1 MDVVSLAVGHGISSI
16 ADALLQ
22 AMSVEWKRRA
32 SLCIRL
38 AEQYSGL
45 TREDIAETLET
56 EPHLLTLTN
65 RVLYAAGMR
74 GSDEVLL
81 GLSAVLGDTLREP
94 SKADEAEVYVSI
106 LEKLTD
112 PHIELLRYAYTLSQE
127 TPRSCFTSLT
137 NNSGLPPA
145 IARVCLND
153 LVQGDLMA
161 EARLHAQTYSTLRTP
176 MFAVTPTGELV
187 RGVSLKSRGLTP
199 VDRTTLRRHPH
210 ERSDD

>member
-1 MDVVSLAVGHGISSI
+1 MDVVSLAVGHGISSV
-16 ADALLQ
+16 ADTLLH

-32 SLCIRL
+32 SLCIHL

-45 TREDIAETLET
+45 TREDIGETLKN

-81 GLSAVLGDTLREP
+81 GLSAVLGGALRMP
-94 SKADEAEVYVSI
+94 SEADEAEVYVSI
-106 LEKLTD
+106 LEKLTA
-112 PHIELLRYAYTLSQE
+112 PHIELLRYAHTLFQE

-137 NNSGLPPA
+137 NNSGLLPA

-153 LVQGDLMA
+153 LVQTDLMA
-161 EARLHAQTYSTLRTP
+161 EARLQAQTYSTLQTP
-176 MFAVTPTGELV
+176 MFEVTQTGDLILDV
-187 RGVSLKSRGLTP
+187 LGRVKSA
-199 VDRTTLRRHPH
+199 
-210 ERSDD
+210 